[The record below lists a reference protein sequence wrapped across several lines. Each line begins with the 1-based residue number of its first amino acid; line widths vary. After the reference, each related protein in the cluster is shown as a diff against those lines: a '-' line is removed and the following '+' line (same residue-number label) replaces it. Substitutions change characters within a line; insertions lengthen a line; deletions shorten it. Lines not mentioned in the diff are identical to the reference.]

1 MKNGTHFNN
10 AVKKMSKT
18 KNIRSP
24 TLAKKIRY
32 IFNINCGENNGYH
45 TLTQIPVISQIS
57 MFDKNCVGHF

>member
-1 MKNGTHFNN
+1 
-10 AVKKMSKT
+10 MSKT

-45 TLTQIPVISQIS
+45 TLIQIISQIS